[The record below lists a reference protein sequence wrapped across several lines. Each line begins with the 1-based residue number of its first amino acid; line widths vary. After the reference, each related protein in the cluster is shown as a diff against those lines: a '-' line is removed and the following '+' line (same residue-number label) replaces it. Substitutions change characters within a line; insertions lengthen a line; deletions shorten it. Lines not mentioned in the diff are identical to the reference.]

1 MASELLLNLTERKK
15 AKREGESDTQR
26 GEREDFKENSFEKIS
41 STASFHE
48 VLEL

>member
-26 GEREDFKENSFEKIS
+26 EGGKGGLQREFI
-41 STASFHE
+41 
-48 VLEL
+48 